1 MSLFKTLKKII
12 GGAAPILGT
21 VVGGPFGA
29 AAGGL
34 IANALGVDNDEQ
46 AMVNALQADPG
57 LMAKIKQIEAE
68 NIGELNKL
76 YMQTIAIEVQEHHKT
91 YRTELISQDAFVRR
105 WRPGFGWACVLCF
118 IMQFLLILVGGLYA
132 IFVVPERSGQIF
144 TGISEV
150 VSSLVVIWTI
160 AFSVLGINITSRS
173 KDKQLAAGQAPNPG
187 IVQSI
192 MSKVLR

>member
-1 MSLFKTLKKII
+1 MSLWKGIKKIV
-12 GGAAPILGT
+12 GTAAPMLGH
-21 VVGGPFGA
+21 VLGGPL
-29 AAGGL
+29 GGMGGEL
-34 IANALGVDNDEQ
+34 LANALGVNATPQ
-46 AMVNALQADPG
+46 AVEKALLADPDMI
-57 LMAKIKQIEAE
+57 LKLKQIEAE
-68 NIGELNKL
+68 HKGELELLYAESVKL
-76 YMQTIAIEVQEHHKT
+76 EVQEHHKT
-91 YRTELISQDAFVRR
+91 YRTELISNDAFVRR
-105 WRPGFGWACVLCF
+105 WRPAFGWACVLCF

-173 KDKQLAAGQAPNPG
+173 KDKQLAAGQAPDPG